1 MFQGFVYGVDMVYN
15 VRDVAIRGVFALY
28 ELKLPSASVRGV
40 LFECAIRSNCVADGS
55 YNIWFV
61 VSGSELRWENVLR
74 DDVGSHWNSVFVVL
88 KTFLFRVHDG
98 GEVGGV
104 RVVCVGYVFTEV
116 SNWLFA

>member
-1 MFQGFVYGVDMVYN
+1 MVYN

-28 ELKLPSASVRGV
+28 ELKLPSSSVRGV

-61 VSGSELRWENVLR
+61 MSGSELRWENVLR
-74 DDVGSHWNSVFVVL
+74 DDVGSLWVCVFVVL
-88 KTFLFRVHDG
+88 KTFLFGVRDG

-104 RVVCVGYVFTEV
+104 RVVCVGYVVTEV